1 MIKLMKKD
9 ESFWNTMFLS
19 RLSSSEFREQNWIL
33 KKFKGYVLEFLLFR
47 KYLLWLI
54 TMSLQERENDSQL
67 VKLRSVLTRR
77 KAPYE
82 AAFF

>member
-33 KKFKGYVLEFLLFR
+33 KKFKGYVLNFYCSESIC
-47 KYLLWLI
+47 YG
-54 TMSLQERENDSQL
+54 
-67 VKLRSVLTRR
+67 
-77 KAPYE
+77 
-82 AAFF
+82 